1 MSLVSSS
8 ADFEQLFESAP
19 ISLWLEDYSALKT
32 LFETLRSQGVV
43 DLKTHIRQAPE
54 LLSQCSACYKVL
66 KVNQKTLQV
75 FAAKTQDELVSRL
88 SEVFRDDMFENM
100 VAELDHLWQG
110 KLDFSNQTVNYAL
123 DGRRI
128 DAHIQVRVLAG
139 HEDTWDQ
146 VMVSLQD
153 ITQQVKA
160 QQALS
165 LSEQHARNL
174 FDYSPVSLW
183 VEDFSN
189 VKLLLDEARDR
200 GIEDFRVFISVHPEF
215 VQNCM
220 NKIEVIDV
228 NRQTLSMFA
237 AHDKDELLGKLNLI
251 FRDEMRHSFAEQLV
265 DLWRGKTVQMRE
277 VINDSL
283 SGELINKWPQT
294 SQRLGWPCCR
304 RRYAAPCRR
313 GAGQCRGR
321 PCLLR
326 GAYWRR
332 RICGAD
338 AGL

>member
-32 LFETLRSQGVV
+32 LFETWRSQGVV

-54 LLSQCSACYKVL
+54 LLS
-66 KVNQKTLQV
+66 
-75 FAAKTQDELVSRL
+75 RL
-88 SEVFRDDMFENM
+88 CEVFCDDMFENM
-100 VAELDHLWQG
+100 VAELDHRWQG

-123 DGRRI
+123 
-128 DAHIQVRVLAG
+128 
-139 HEDTWDQ
+139 
-146 VMVSLQD
+146 S
-153 ITQQVKA
+153 
-160 QQALS
+160 S
-165 LSEQHARNL
+165 
-174 FDYSPVSLW
+174 
-183 VEDFSN
+183 

-251 FRDEMRHSFAEQLV
+251 FRNEMRHSFAEQLV
-265 DLWRGKTVQMRE
+265 DLWSGKTVQMRE

-332 RICGAD
+332 RIYGAD